1 MSLLRLGRKS
11 DPKGKLKKVLGEY
24 NLPSFPGAVMQVL
37 QTIRDPRSSASS
49 VADVLAV
56 DPGLSVRVL
65 RVANSPVFS
74 PVRKVE
80 NLAQAVALVGLTE
93 LESLVLSISVR
104 GNLPRDSA
112 EGYDFA
118 RFWRASAR
126 RGFVARAL
134 AEILCPAR
142 ESESFTAGLL
152 QDMALPFLA
161 HQRSKEYGPVLHQWH
176 TTDVLLHELEREV
189 FGWDHAE
196 VGAWIC
202 DEWNLPESIV
212 SAIGSHHP
220 GGVRNGCPVSVAL
233 AAYLRE
239 AEDRTGVDSLIKMAA
254 TEYQISAERAGE
266 IVESAFRQAEEFTQ
280 LLG

>member
-1 MSLLRLGRKS
+1 MSLLGLGRKS
-11 DPKGKLKKVLGEY
+11 DPKANLKKVLGEY

-37 QTIRDPRSSASS
+37 QTIREPQSSAAS
-49 VADVLAV
+49 VAEVLAV

-134 AEILCPAR
+134 ASILCPAR

-161 HQRSKEYGPVLHQWH
+161 HQRSKEYGPVLHEWH
-176 TTDVLLHELEREV
+176 TTDALLHELERKS

-202 DEWNLPESIV
+202 GEWNLPESIV
-212 SAIGSHHP
+212 SAIGNHHP
-220 GGVRNGCPVSVAL
+220 GGADRQCPASVTL
-233 AAYLRE
+233 VAYLRE
-239 AEDRTGVDSLIKMAA
+239 AEDRSGVDDLIEMAA
-254 TEYQISAERAGE
+254 TQYQITPERAGE
-266 IVESAFRQAEEFTQ
+266 IVESAFQRAEEFTQ

>member
-1 MSLLRLGRKS
+1 MGLLGLGRKS
-11 DPKGKLKKVLGEY
+11 DPKAKLRKVLGEY

-37 QTIRDPRSSASS
+37 QAIRDPNSSAAS
-49 VADVLAV
+49 VAEVLAV

-65 RVANSPVFS
+65 RIANSPVFS

-93 LESLVLSISVR
+93 LESLVLSMSVR
-104 GNLPRDSA
+104 GNLPKASA

-134 AEILCPAR
+134 AGILCPAR

-161 HQRSKEYGPVLHQWH
+161 HQRSDEYGPVLKQWH
-176 TTDVLLHELEREV
+176 SSEVRLYELERDT

-202 DEWNLPESIV
+202 GEWNLPESIV
-212 SAIGSHHP
+212 IDIGSHHP
-220 GGVRNGCPVSVAL
+220 GSDREGCPASVAL
-233 AAYLRE
+233 AAHLRE
-239 AEDRTGVDSLIKMAA
+239 ADEETGLGSLIEAA
-254 TEYQISAERAGE
+254 TAEHRIGPEKLDE
-266 IVESAFRQAEEFTQ
+266 IVETAFRKAEEFTQ